1 MRFISP
7 KIDYAFKKIFGSNQS
22 KDILISFLNA
32 IIYDGKNKIKS
43 LEIIELENQRQLGVL
58 LDDKS
63 TVIIEMKTGDVEG
76 CKKQVLQDVS
86 KIYSAD
92 ENYLEL
98 RPVISLTIS
107 DRLIFS
113 NSDRTIN
120 QFVFKERQDGFE
132 YQKEKLCLIFV
143 QLPNFK
149 KTLSEL
155 ETLTDKWIYFIKEA
169 AVLEEIPPT
178 LKEVPEIEKA
188 LNLANEANLTVKELE
203 AL

>member
-43 LEIIELENQRQLGVL
+43 LTIIELENQRQLGVL

-63 TVIIEMKTGDVEG
+63 TVIIEMKTDDVED
-76 CKKQVLQDVS
+76 CKKQVLQNAS

-120 QFVFKERQDGFE
+120 QFVFQERQDGFE
-132 YQKEKLCLIFV
+132 YHKEKLCLIFV

-169 AVLEEIPPT
+169 AFLEEIPPT
-178 LKEVPEIEKA
+178 LREVPEIEKA
-188 LNLANEANLTVKELE
+188 LNLANEANFTVEKL
-203 AL
+203 

>member
-22 KDILISFLNA
+22 QDILISFLNA

-43 LEIIELENQRQLGVL
+43 LKIIELENQRQLGVL

-63 TVIIEMKTGDVEG
+63 TVIIEMKTGDVES

-120 QFVFKERQDGFE
+120 QFVFQERQDGFE
-132 YQKEKLCLIFV
+132 YHKEKLCLIFV

-178 LKEVPEIEKA
+178 LREVPEIEKA
-188 LNLANEANLTVKELE
+188 LNLANEANFTVEKL
-203 AL
+203 

>member
-43 LEIIELENQRQLGVL
+43 LKIIELENQGQLGVL

-86 KIYSAD
+86 QIYSAD
-92 ENYLEL
+92 ENYMEL

-120 QFVFKERQDGFE
+120 QFVFQERQDGFE
-132 YQKEKLCLIFV
+132 YHKEKLCLIFV

-178 LKEVPEIEKA
+178 LREVPEIEKA
-188 LNLANEANLTVKELE
+188 LNIANEANLTVKEL
-203 AL
+203 